1 MLELH
6 SYFEKLKFCKDMEM
20 GCAEKE
26 RRVFEWRP
34 KVTTLMRNDYMLAVR
49 MERWKWIQ
57 DILEINRTGDWMKK
71 REWKLRKKSSFLN
84 WPQVRMVVSLVEY
97 KQRESGMSNRTD
109 FFFQIVSS
117 IFIEKSGFYQSLI
130 RPPFQAS
137 SNAKRILTV
146 NEYKFP
152 LSPACVL
159 CV

>member
-109 FFFQIVSS
+109 FFFSDSFLHFYWKVRLLS
-117 IFIEKSGFYQSLI
+117 ISHQASFSGFQQCKEDLNSKWVQI
-130 RPPFQAS
+130 S
-137 SNAKRILTV
+137 T
-146 NEYKFP
+146 
-152 LSPACVL
+152 
-159 CV
+159 

>member
-57 DILEINRTGDWMKK
+57 DILEINRTGDWMK
-71 REWKLRKKSSFLN
+71 ENESSGKSQASWTDHKWGWWYHLLSIN
-84 WPQVRMVVSLVEY
+84 KERVVWVIE
-97 KQRESGMSNRTD
+97 QI

-152 LSPACVL
+152 LSPACGL
-159 CV
+159 CF